1 MQFKIMK
8 LNSKFFYVALASMAM
23 AGCGDDWNE
32 DMLDG
37 FTKPSATQVET
48 LEYTLT
54 DADYKTIATNST
66 NKSMAEAAGVADELS
81 KLTSNKY
88 FSGEIT
94 ASKYLPA
101 FLAANYYNFDNG
113 SAIKVTSNV
122 LVGEPEYL
130 TPFNSAKVVAI
141 DEEGYDAV
149 WGDKVKAYFLT
160 PKTESEIAKTLLP
173 TALPEAASGDMALVE
188 YAYSDVEPSIGG
200 GSGEGGDV
208 AEPTWTEVTS
218 IQRAAGGSWDY
229 FNVGGVDLSAYKGQ
243 NIRIGFRYKSTA
255 DNAPTWEIKN
265 LKVLS
270 VPYLDVFFF
279 AKQADGSFAK
289 VKKAS
294 GFTGAGEYVIAS
306 LGMDGKYYPFGTLK
320 EGATNGY
327 MAPAALTIDNGV
339 ISADD
344 AAKWVITVAATTNG
358 FTLQNA
364 AGLYLY
370 KELLDA
376 EAGTSKDN
384 FMVAETVGESGYDW
398 TIQNQGSDL
407 FVISNVLAKKSVKL
421 NYYKGSY
428 SYGCYADT
436 KVQNN
441 TYFASTLLGD
451 DTGSFTTSDKELD
464 GLTYVWSHDTKYG
477 WKASAYASGAGH
489 ATESFIVSQE
499 IAIAENAQ
507 LPYLLFDEAINKG
520 GSNPVE
526 CLTVCVSTDYVE
538 PTMMAAST
546 RAVKGNKAALYQF
559 NGTNWSEAKVDE
571 GTLAVMQPAD
581 YSSLGA
587 SYISKPAN
595 VLPTYVANNY
605 PYAVK
610 DDVVVVAYRSSS
622 SALSAKELVYDG
634 ATWTITS
641 DVSTQVDQFVKAE
654 GVWKWDPSVTIT
666 LPSGKNQP
674 LSTLF
679 FQAATDWVWEN
690 VDVPAGCTA
699 KGQGYVT
706 SYGNNEYYCGCSAYQ
721 GNVDWRKSAAITNKP
736 GEYDDMSDEE
746 FNALVQQRFIEVMG
760 HVLEV
765 VYPSAQPVAGV
776 KVLYTINFAV
786 YDGVTT
792 NWTIQYELTGTGK
805 FTYVDESLK
814 EAE

>member
-32 DMLDG
+32 DKLDG
-37 FTKPSATQVET
+37 FTKPSVTQVET

-66 NKSMAEAAGVADELS
+66 NKSMAEAAGVAAELS

-88 FSGEIT
+88 FSGEII

-113 SAIKVTSNV
+113 SSIKVTSNV

-130 TPFNSAKVVAI
+130 APFNSAKVVAI

-200 GSGEGGDV
+200 GSSEV
-208 AEPTWTEVTS
+208 AEPTWTEVQP
-218 IQRAAGGSWDY
+218 ILRAAGGSWDY
-229 FNVGGVDLSAYKGQ
+229 INVGGVDLSAYKGQ
-243 NIRIGFRYKSTA
+243 TIRIGFRYNSAA

-270 VPYLDVFFF
+270 VPYLDVFLF

-289 VKKAS
+289 VNKSS
-294 GFTGAGEYVIAS
+294 GFTGAGEYVIVS

-327 MAPAALTIDNGV
+327 MYPEALTIENGT
-339 ISADD
+339 IAADV
-344 AAKWVITVAATTNG
+344 AAKWVITVAASAG
-358 FTLQNA
+358 GYTLQNA
-364 AGLYLY
+364 SGQYLY
-370 KELLDA
+370 KELIDA

-384 FMVAETVGESGYDW
+384 FMVAETVGESGYEW
-398 TIQNQGSDL
+398 TIENQGSDL

-421 NYYKGSY
+421 NYYNGSY
-428 SYGCYADT
+428 SYGCYADS
-436 KVQNN
+436 KVEGN
-441 TYFASTLLGD
+441 TYLASSLTGGETGD
-451 DTGSFTTSDKELD
+451 FTTYDKEID
-464 GLTYVWSHDTKYG
+464 GLTYVWSNDTKYG
-477 WKASAYASGAGH
+477 WKASAYVSGAGH
-489 ATESFIVSQE
+489 AVESFIVSPAIT
-499 IAIAENAQ
+499 IADNAK

-520 GSNPVE
+520 GSNPQS

-538 PTMMAAST
+538 PATTAAST
-546 RAVKGNKAALYQF
+546 RSVKGNKSALYQF
-559 NGTNWSEAKVDE
+559 DGTSWSAAKVAE

-587 SYISKPAN
+587 SYVSNPAN

-634 ATWTITS
+634 TAWTITS

-666 LPSGKNQP
+666 LPAGKNQP

-721 GNVDWRKSAAITNKP
+721 GNVDWRKSAAISNKP
-736 GEYDDMSDEE
+736 GEYDDMSDDE

-760 HVLEV
+760 HVLEA

-786 YDGVTT
+786 YTGVTT

-805 FTYVDESLK
+805 FTYVDKSLMK
-814 EAE
+814 VE